1 MTNPTLTILCPMK
14 MEAAKFTRLARRYGW
29 TLITTGIGAGAIEH
43 ALATGPQTGPVL
55 LAGIAGALRR
65 DLKAGTAHLISEVY
79 TSQAILHSPIIRTG
93 LRVTGADEIVATPE
107 DKVRLAERTGA
118 HVVDMESHAFALAA
132 ERAGRSWAI
141 IRGVSDG
148 VDHHLPAGCD
158 AWFTPQ
164 GGLRPF
170 IAARSLAGRP
180 KELLQM
186 IAFARRTSLAMKS
199 VARLAEET
207 FVDNSGYAAT

>member
-14 MEAAKFTRLARRYGW
+14 MEAAKFSRLARQYGW

-65 DLKAGTAHLISEVY
+65 DLEAGTAHLISEVY
-79 TSQAILHSPIIRTG
+79 TSQAILHSPIIPTG

-107 DKVRLAERTGA
+107 DKIHLAERTGA

-170 IAARSLAGRP
+170 VAARNLAGRP
-180 KELLQM
+180 RDLLQLL
-186 IAFARRTSLAMKS
+186 AFARRTSRAMQN
-199 VARLAEET
+199 VAKLAEET
-207 FVDNSGYAAT
+207 FVANSGYAST